1 MRRGAAI
8 VLALLAGSSAVAVGF
23 SAGPVAAQET
33 DAGEGAAGGARTPV
47 RMARATW
54 DTGWFQAEVYR
65 LLLERLGYAVEG
77 PVTMENADFYE
88 AVAAGD
94 VDLWANGWF
103 PLHDPLL
110 TAHEGAERV
119 GTQVDGGALQGYFA
133 DLATATGAGI
143 GGLADL
149 ADPEI
154 AARFDTD
161 GDGKADLVGC
171 NVGWSC
177 AEIIDHHIEVY
188 GLGATVEQ
196 VQGDYSALMSEV
208 AARYQE
214 DLPVLFYTW
223 TPNWTIGH
231 LVPGRDVTWLQT
243 PFPSLPPGWSGPVE
257 DTLVDGVAGCA
268 NDPCATGWPPNDIAA
283 VANSAFLQA
292 NPPVRR
298 LLEVVTIPL
307 EDILVQNGAMVTG
320 AGDPEDITAAAAEW
334 VARNEAAV
342 VRWLSLADPDYER
355 AAPAGTDTGDPT
367 DQRVIRVAA
376 RVLRPFVTY
385 ENQRFGGF
393 EVELISAIA
402 DSIGARVEFHGAA
415 TVAKQIDEV
424 TRGAAD
430 VALGGI
436 DLTEARETAAD
447 FSIPV
452 IATGLTILVHS
463 TDDSGLDARISNF
476 FSAIGNSDLPWL
488 LVVFLVVVLVSSHL
502 IWWLERRHNEDF
514 GERYGR
520 GIWDSFYWSV
530 VTMSTVGY
538 GDKVARRGGGRA
550 FALLWIVFGTLL
562 FAAFTAS
569 IASSLA
575 VSELRGH
582 VTGPEDLPSIRVATV
597 ADSAG
602 QSYLGSIGV
611 GAVIVDQIEDA
622 YHLLDT
628 GEVDAVVFDAPV
640 LHHHV
645 AVSGE
650 GRLTTTGGSFDDV
663 RHGFMISPENPE
675 LREQINRALL
685 ARIESGAYDRLFDRW
700 FGDLD

>member
-1 MRRGAAI
+1 MRRRAAI
-8 VLALLAGSSAVAVGF
+8 VLGLLVGF
-23 SAGPVAAQET
+23 TALALGLPAGPVAAQ
-33 DAGEGAAGGARTPV
+33 DADEGDGVAGQTRAPV

-54 DTGWFQAEVYR
+54 DTGWFQAEVYH
-65 LLLERLGYAVEG
+65 LLLERLGYPVEG

-88 AVAAGD
+88 AVSAGD

-110 TAHEGAERV
+110 AAGGGAERV

-133 DLATATGAGI
+133 DIPTATGAGI
-143 GGLADL
+143 RGLADL
-149 ADPEI
+149 ADPEV

-161 GDGKADLVGC
+161 GDGRADLIGC

-177 AEIIDHHIEVY
+177 AEIIDHHIEAY

-208 AARYQE
+208 AARYQAE
-214 DLPVLFYTW
+214 EPVLFYTW

-243 PFPSLPPGWSGPVE
+243 PFPSLPPGQEGAL
-257 DTLVDGVAGCA
+257 DGTLVPGVAGCA

-307 EDILVQNGAMVTG
+307 EDILAQNGAMVSG
-320 AGDPEDITAAAAEW
+320 AGDPEDIAAAAAEW
-334 VARNEAAV
+334 VTRNEAAV
-342 VRWLSLADPDYER
+342 VRWLSQADPGYEQ
-355 AAPAGTDTGDPT
+355 AGPVDAGAGDHADHRT
-367 DQRVIRVAA
+367 IRVAA

-402 DSIGARVEFHGAA
+402 DDIGATVEFHGAA

-436 DLTEARETAAD
+436 DLTESRETAAD

-463 TDDSGLDARISNF
+463 TDESGLGARIRNF
-476 FSAIGNSDLPWL
+476 FSAIANSDLPWL
-488 LVVFLVVVLVSSHL
+488 LVVFLVVVLVSAHL
-502 IWWLERRHNEDF
+502 IWWLERRHNDDF

-582 VTGPEDLPSIRVATV
+582 VAGPEDLPGIRVATV

-611 GAVIVDQIEDA
+611 GAVVVDQIDDA

-645 AVSGE
+645 AVAGE